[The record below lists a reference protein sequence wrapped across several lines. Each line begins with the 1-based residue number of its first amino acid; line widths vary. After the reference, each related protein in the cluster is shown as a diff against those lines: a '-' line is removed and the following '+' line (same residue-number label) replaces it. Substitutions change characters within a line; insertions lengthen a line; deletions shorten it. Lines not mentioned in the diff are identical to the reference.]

1 MAQQH
6 AAARSNIANGRSSGQ
21 SPQVPLRQVQGFID
35 TGAARAFESLSEIME
50 RRPIRIPQL
59 IETLESTLM
68 IVDVSSLDSILTVK

>member
-6 AAARSNIANGRSSGQ
+6 AAARSNIQNVRSS
-21 SPQVPLRQVQGFID
+21 PQGSSLPEVQGLIN

-68 IVDVSSLDSILTVK
+68 IVDVSRLLN